1 MIRSYL
7 SKCNLTLP
15 CQGAREQ
22 LTDGRGISS
31 LSANPDWIGKNLL
44 SDGTSVINVKSSGC
58 KIFFGCPGM
67 SSQSTETHSTEPAG
81 TDPVTTRQEGQEM
94 TTPPSGLHEIPAGR

>member
-22 LTDGRGISS
+22 LTDSRGISD
-31 LSANPDWIGKNLL
+31 LSANPDWIGKKLL
-44 SDGTSVINVKSSGC
+44 SDGNLVMNVKSGGC
-58 KIFFGCPGM
+58 KFFLV
-67 SSQSTETHSTEPAG
+67 A
-81 TDPVTTRQEGQEM
+81 QE
-94 TTPPSGLHEIPAGR
+94 